1 MSQEQ
6 INKNNHIVDILNDI
20 QDNVHDIQ
28 KEADP
33 LNTIEQRAV
42 SIIRALRQ
50 GIERLRRIAGE
61 GDTLHVPYP
70 RTLAEANQWPKDE
83 LAFVMWQFWDWVSGE
98 GCPAETC
105 KDFPC
110 KYRQKTKADCEENL
124 QNGDLDEEGYKL
136 QQENLLC
143 RQMVRRGTDG
153 VLGAVLHVVL
163 SARVQPCDGQGGG
176 AMSTLLGGYKHHKAR
191 KQHRCWLCG
200 KPIMPG
206 EIYVASFVVD
216 GGDTS
221 YDREHVHC
229 HNIMSDKCQGCK
241 DYDGECWSQDCFDE
255 AITEHACKKC
265 GGWRPRGC
273 TAAQIKAVTIRCF
286 I

>member
-50 GIERLRRIAGE
+50 GIERLRRIADE

-124 QNGDLDEEGYKL
+124 QNGDLDEEGYRL
-136 QQENLLC
+136 QQEN
-143 RQMVRRGTDG
+143 GFYADKW
-153 VLGAVLHVVL
+153 
-163 SARVQPCDGQGGG
+163 CDEEQTGCWGQYY
-176 AMSTLLGGYKHHKAR
+176 MWCYRHGYNPVT
-191 KQHRCWLCG
+191 G
-200 KPIMPG
+200 K
-206 EIYVASFVVD
+206 EVE
-216 GGDTS
+216 
-221 YDREHVHC
+221 R
-229 HNIMSDKCQGCK
+229 
-241 DYDGECWSQDCFDE
+241 
-255 AITEHACKKC
+255 
-265 GGWRPRGC
+265 
-273 TAAQIKAVTIRCF
+273 
-286 I
+286 